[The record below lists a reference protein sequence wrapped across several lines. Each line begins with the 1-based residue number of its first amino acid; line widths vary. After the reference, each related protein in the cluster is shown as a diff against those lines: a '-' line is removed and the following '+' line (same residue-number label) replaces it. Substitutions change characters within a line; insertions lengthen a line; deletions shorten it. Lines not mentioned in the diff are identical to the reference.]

1 MWYPPAPDAIV
12 RERLLLALGL
22 PTASVGQHRITGLAT
37 EIAPCRRPPVRIV
50 SKRTAPKLRT
60 MAASMRVL
68 LALSCCIGLTLAA
81 KTADEITSLPGWDG
95 KLPTKHYSG

>member
-1 MWYPPAPDAIV
+1 
-12 RERLLLALGL
+12 
-22 PTASVGQHRITGLAT
+22 
-37 EIAPCRRPPVRIV
+37 
-50 SKRTAPKLRT
+50 